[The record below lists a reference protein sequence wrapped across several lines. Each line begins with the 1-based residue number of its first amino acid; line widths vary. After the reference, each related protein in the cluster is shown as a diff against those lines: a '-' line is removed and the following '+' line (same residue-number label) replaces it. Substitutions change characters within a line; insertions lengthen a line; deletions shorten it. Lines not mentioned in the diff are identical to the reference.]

1 MQEEVNEK
9 IITLS
14 VQGARITAS
23 MVKAA
28 MRKFL
33 MELERE
39 GQKSSQIKQAEK
51 QGQARERGIEKE
63 KQRQEKKKP
72 HGKQTIKQLQEQG
85 AQLTN
90 IQITN
95 QNIKSFD
102 RVARKYGIDYSL
114 KRDDSVTP
122 QRYLEIGR
130 ASCRE
135 RV

>member
-39 GQKSSQIKQAEK
+39 GQK
-51 QGQARERGIEKE
+51 
-63 KQRQEKKKP
+63 
-72 HGKQTIKQLQEQG
+72 
-85 AQLTN
+85 
-90 IQITN
+90 
-95 QNIKSFD
+95 
-102 RVARKYGIDYSL
+102 RVHSYNK
-114 KRDDSVTP
+114 
-122 QRYLEIGR
+122 
-130 ASCRE
+130 
-135 RV
+135 

>member
-39 GQKSSQIKQAEK
+39 GQKSS
-51 QGQARERGIEKE
+51 
-63 KQRQEKKKP
+63 
-72 HGKQTIKQLQEQG
+72 HQTGRKAGSGQG
-85 AQLTN
+85 AWN
-90 IQITN
+90 
-95 QNIKSFD
+95 
-102 RVARKYGIDYSL
+102 
-114 KRDDSVTP
+114 
-122 QRYLEIGR
+122 
-130 ASCRE
+130 
-135 RV
+135 

>member
-39 GQKSSQIKQAEK
+39 GQKSSQN
-51 QGQARERGIEKE
+51 
-63 KQRQEKKKP
+63 
-72 HGKQTIKQLQEQG
+72 QTGRKAGSGQG
-85 AQLTN
+85 AWN
-90 IQITN
+90 
-95 QNIKSFD
+95 
-102 RVARKYGIDYSL
+102 
-114 KRDDSVTP
+114 
-122 QRYLEIGR
+122 
-130 ASCRE
+130 
-135 RV
+135 

>member
-63 KQRQEKKKP
+63 KQRTHYMVVE
-72 HGKQTIKQLQEQG
+72 ISI
-85 AQLTN
+85 
-90 IQITN
+90 IQ
-95 QNIKSFD
+95 
-102 RVARKYGIDYSL
+102 YML
-114 KRDDSVTP
+114 
-122 QRYLEIGR
+122 LE
-130 ASCRE
+130 
-135 RV
+135 